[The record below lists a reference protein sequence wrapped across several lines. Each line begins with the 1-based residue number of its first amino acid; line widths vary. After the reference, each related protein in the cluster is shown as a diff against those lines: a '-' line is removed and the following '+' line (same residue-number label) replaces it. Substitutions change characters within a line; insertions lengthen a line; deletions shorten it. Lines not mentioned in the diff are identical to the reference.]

1 MNKVI
6 LMGRLTRDSRKLDIR
21 RARVQMQL
29 PDIHWQLTVGL
40 REREMQR
47 RILSVVY
54 ALVSWQNLQRSIYI
68 RRKDCCD
75 WTYPNRKLY
84 E

>member
-6 LMGRLTRDSRKLDIR
+6 LMGRLTRDPEVDIR

-29 PDIHWQLTVGL
+29 PDIHWQLTAVSNVT
-40 REREMQR
+40 EMQQQ
-47 RILSVVY
+47 ILSTVY
-54 ALVSWQNLQRSIYI
+54 LSEERQNLQRSICA
-68 RRKDCCD
+68 R
-75 WTYPNRKLY
+75 